1 MTYKESGEAIFVG
14 LAIVEQAYLFLN
26 TLVPTVKLV
35 PDHSCL
41 GTHKC
46 SQSFASVFLLNLNP
60 EAMELELIRSS
71 LKWGLIIVFWF
82 EKAIEFAL
90 GTNLV

>member
-1 MTYKESGEAIFVG
+1 M
-14 LAIVEQAYLFLN
+14 
-26 TLVPTVKLV
+26 
-35 PDHSCL
+35 
-41 GTHKC
+41 C
-46 SQSFASVFLLNLNP
+46 SQCFASVSEVLLNLNP